1 MRICASSSTRLYIR
15 NKGLFSRRLF
25 PKWIEDSYTIGIE
38 RRKSPHAASTAKLV
52 SQVAVI
58 LKSCEFVKNHVD
70 RIFKKRTDTR
80 EDTNSGGGGNRM
92 KERKKLGH
100 ANNYFS
106 QKSEMMDSL
115 NHRNSVV
122 LKPTNDSRYIFFSWW
137 GLWRNL
143 GGV

>member
-1 MRICASSSTRLYIR
+1 M
-15 NKGLFSRRLF
+15 
-25 PKWIEDSYTIGIE
+25 WIEFLKKGQTPE
-38 RRKSPHAASTAKLV
+38 RTQTP
-52 SQVAVI
+52 
-58 LKSCEFVKNHVD
+58 
-70 RIFKKRTDTR
+70 
-80 EDTNSGGGGNRM
+80 GGGGNRM

-137 GLWRNL
+137 GL
-143 GGV
+143 